1 MTTMRAIGGG
11 IRTRRRRR
19 RSSSRRHDEALPE
32 GRGVRGTAVG
42 GGRRA

>member
-11 IRTRRRRR
+11 ISRRRRRR
-19 RSSSRRHDEALPE
+19 RSSSRRHDEALPG
-32 GRGVRGTAVG
+32 GRGSGVTAVG